1 MAAEHDQ
8 MPVKEEEYLDVLTK
22 TGEKTGISKPRYQS
36 HIKKEKKIIWVMPN
50 FDQFFISY

>member
-36 HIKKEKKIIWVMPN
+36 HIIRVIPN